1 MPVIAT
7 DTTTLSNL
15 LKHEY
20 RSDIA
25 YCRTEVTYN
34 GAAKSFA
41 IGDLVKTD
49 GAAPAAAGEV
59 YGVVIG
65 AVSAPLN
72 TATKVLVLFRGPLTL
87 SKAGITL
94 GGLSGSAAAV
104 YAALEGKGM
113 QVLDAV

>member
-7 DTTTLSNL
+7 DKTTLSNL

-34 GAAKSFA
+34 GAAKTFE
-41 IGDLVKTD
+41 IGDLVTSV
-49 GAAPAAAGEV
+49 GAAPANASEV

-94 GGLSGSAAAV
+94 GALSGSAAAV
-104 YAALEGKGM
+104 YTALEGKGM